1 METKAS
7 IENAASP
14 AEGEAKAPSRAW
26 TDFANALKTDNPV
39 LRLVLGLCPTLAVS
53 TSVQNALGMSAAVLF
68 VLLGSNTV
76 VSLLRNVIPAQVR
89 IPAYI
94 VVIASFVTIADLGIA
109 ALSTELYDA
118 LGIFIP
124 LIVVNCIILGRAEA
138 FAGKNPVGRSIADG
152 MGMGIGFAWAL
163 VLLGGVREM
172 LGSGTVLGF
181 PVFDSVM
188 VPVLGMRYVPMIAF
202 VLPAGAF
209 IILGFMVA
217 YFNYLTLGPK
227 KAETGH
233 SH

>member
-1 METKAS
+1 
-7 IENAASP
+7 
-14 AEGEAKAPSRAW
+14 
-26 TDFANALKTDNPV
+26 
-39 LRLVLGLCPTLAVS
+39 
-53 TSVQNALGMSAAVLF
+53 
-68 VLLGSNTV
+68 
-76 VSLLRNVIPAQVR
+76 
-89 IPAYI
+89 
-94 VVIASFVTIADLGIA
+94 
-109 ALSTELYDA
+109 
-118 LGIFIP
+118 
-124 LIVVNCIILGRAEA
+124 
-138 FAGKNPVGRSIADG
+138 
-152 MGMGIGFAWAL
+152 
-163 VLLGGVREM
+163 M